1 MGKWNIVWTDNI
13 EHAFFEE
20 FVRSDTE
27 AIGKFRV
34 FDSKQRSNSTKGG
47 LVFFDKFGN
56 IPHQQKKTIKT
67 DQKEL
72 CWFSFFPF

>member
-56 IPHQQKKTIKT
+56 IPISKKNN
-67 DQKEL
+67 
-72 CWFSFFPF
+72 